1 MEDLAPLALDL
12 NCQTQYRRCLK
23 EGIQCC
29 PRTEELLHLKR
40 TDPPCGMS
48 PSSHHCHIAKNQDD
62 LLCHGMT
69 SLPLLCPPLAAS
81 DPIHLHSASST
92 SAPLQLQCILVQLV
106 QLHHGHSWTNCRSI
120 PDPFGPGSHTKGHHL
135 YTLSTF
141 VLFA

>member
-81 DPIHLHSASST
+81 DTEDHLGFLRYGNGGNWETFHREGQSS
-92 SAPLQLQCILVQLV
+92 S
-106 QLHHGHSWTNCRSI
+106 
-120 PDPFGPGSHTKGHHL
+120 
-135 YTLSTF
+135 
-141 VLFA
+141 

>member
-69 SLPLLCPPLAAS
+69 SLPHFCPGIQQGFIPLS
-81 DPIHLHSASST
+81 VHSADT
-92 SAPLQLQCILVQLV
+92 LE
-106 QLHHGHSWTNCRSI
+106 LHE
-120 PDPFGPGSHTKGHHL
+120 
-135 YTLSTF
+135 Y
-141 VLFA
+141 